1 MHKSVIIVGYC
12 GIESKI
18 NKCTLK
24 MTEAVAQR
32 CLIQKVFLK
41 TPQNSQ
47 QNLCVGAS
55 FLKKWQVSG
64 RKALGS

>member
-1 MHKSVIIVGYC
+1 
-12 GIESKI
+12 
-18 NKCTLK
+18 

-47 QNLCVGAS
+47 QNLCVGVS
-55 FLKKWQVSG
+55 FLKKITGLRQNGFRQLSHFQFVSFQG
-64 RKALGS
+64 A